1 MKTRWNILLFCALLV
16 LSFVVCPSAS
26 QEQVV
31 TATARVTLTII
42 PRPGIGFTLPDLV
55 GTSPSA
61 NQIIEGGITLK
72 VSNGVPVILK
82 FLDHGKTLE
91 TYHFGLGETK
101 TFTSK
106 ELGGVSKVEITYLGS

>member
-1 MKTRWNILLFCALLV
+1 MKTRWNVLLCALLV
-16 LSFVVCPSAS
+16 LSFVVCPSTS

-31 TATARVTLTII
+31 TATARVTLTIL
-42 PRPGIGFTLPDLV
+42 PRPGIGFTLPDRAR
-55 GTSPSA
+55 TSPSA
-61 NQIIEGGITLK
+61 NQINEGGITLN

-82 FLDHGKTLE
+82 FLNHGKTLD

-106 ELGGVSKVEITYLGS
+106 ELNGVSKVEITYLGS